1 MCWKNYLRD
10 KNIITMNTDTP
21 LKDKRRFSRIEFDTD
36 VLLINDKGQ
45 WKSKLI
51 DISLKGLL
59 VTVPQIWEAAI
70 GDHFITELFTDNEDT
85 VIRMEVLVTHIGERR
100 VGFKCKHI
108 DLDSI
113 SHLRRL
119 LELNIGDVNIINR
132 ELSELG
138 NSDAPD

>member
-1 MCWKNYLRD
+1 
-10 KNIITMNTDTP
+10 MNSNTP
-21 LKDKRRFSRIEFDTD
+21 INNKRRFSRIEFDTE
-36 VLLINDKGQ
+36 VCLISDKGQ

-59 VTVPQIWEAAI
+59 ITVPKIWEAKI
-70 GDHFITELFTDNEDT
+70 SDHYLTELFSDNEDA
-85 VIRMEVLVTHIGERR
+85 VIRMEVSVTHIGEKR
-100 VGFKCKHI
+100 VGFKCEHI

-119 LELNIGDVNIINR
+119 LELNIDDIGMINR

-138 NSDAPD
+138 LSEAPD